1 MFGDIARF
9 LLDIIF
15 TLFGAAL
22 ILRAWMHAVR
32 LHPLNPMARGI
43 QRASDWLILPLRR
56 IIPATGAIDWTS
68 LVALWVTALVYL
80 LLVWLFSTGA
90 LIPPALLPSI
100 VAGALLMAV
109 KWALDLIVWM
119 TLAQAVL
126 SWVNPLSPLM
136 PILHTLTRPLLDPV
150 RQILPRMSGIDFS
163 PLVLL
168 VIAQVLLM
176 VLTRLGYGLL
186 GI

>member
-9 LLDIIF
+9 LLDICF

-22 ILRAWMHAVR
+22 FLRAWMHAVR
-32 LHPLNPMARGI
+32 LPPFNPLAHGVY
-43 QRASDWLILPLRR
+43 QASNWLILPLRR
-56 IIPATGAIDWTS
+56 LIPATGKVDWTS
-68 LVALWVTALVYL
+68 LAALWLTALVYL
-80 LLVWLFSTGA
+80 LLAWLVSVGA
-90 LIPPALLPSI
+90 LIPPALLPA
-100 VAGALLMAV
+100 VAASALLMAV
-109 KWALDLIVWM
+109 KWALNLVVWM

-136 PILHTLTRPLLDPV
+136 PILQTLTRPLLDPI
-150 RQILPRMSGIDFS
+150 RHILPRMSVDFS
-163 PLVLL
+163 PLLLL

-176 VLTRLGYGLL
+176 LLTRVGYGLM

>member
-80 LLVWLFSTGA
+80 LLVWLVSTGA

-176 VLTRLGYGLL
+176 VLTRVGYGIL

>member
-1 MFGDIARF
+1 MIGDIARF
-9 LLDIIF
+9 LLDLCF

-32 LHPLNPMARGI
+32 LPPFNPVARGVY
-43 QRASDWLILPLRR
+43 QASNWLILPLRKL
-56 IIPATGAIDWTS
+56 IPATSRIDWTS
-68 LVALWVTALVYL
+68 LAALWLTALVYL
-80 LLVWLFSTGA
+80 LLAWLVSVGA
-90 LIPPALLPSI
+90 LIPPALLPS
-100 VAGALLMAV
+100 VAASALLMAV
-109 KWALDLIVWM
+109 KWALNLVVWM

-136 PILHTLTRPLLDPV
+136 PILQTLTAPLLGPI
-150 RQILPRMSGIDFS
+150 RQILPRMSVDFS
-163 PLVLL
+163 PLLLL

-176 VLTRLGYGLL
+176 VLTRVGYGLM